1 MPCGDVHH
9 TLWCS
14 ARESKLFSFVCKILV
29 GIRLFIFGLSDSYDR
44 VRAVKM
50 KHDQEKPILSEES
63 DDPDEY
69 VFLPLCEDLQSNDI
83 EEFDAC
89 VLPTDCLVLICLFR
103 AMIRIAMTGDMDDS
117 AYTTSKRDT
126 LCHGSRPSYPIPNY
140 DVDIEMDLPRPHQL
154 EEAIQIHYGDA
165 VQSQNI
171 PPKSY

>member
-1 MPCGDVHH
+1 MNPMIQMN
-9 TLWCS
+9 TY
-14 ARESKLFSFVCKILV
+14 SF
-29 GIRLFIFGLSDSYDR
+29 
-44 VRAVKM
+44 
-50 KHDQEKPILSEES
+50 H
-63 DDPDEY
+63 
-69 VFLPLCEDLQSNDI
+69 CEDLQSNDI

-154 EEAIQIHYGDA
+154 EHGDA
-165 VQSQNI
+165 VHAQSQNI